1 LTSAPVL
8 FTERLILRVPEA
20 ADLDGWAAMAADAE
34 TMRFIGGTASRSGT
48 WRQLCTMRGSWDIK
62 GFAMFSVI
70 ERATGAWVGRLG
82 PWEPEGWPGKEVG
95 WGIAPQ
101 FAGKGY
107 AYEAAVA
114 AMDYAFGVLGWD
126 RVIHTIDP
134 ENTRSIALAVRLGSS
149 NGGPTKLPDPY
160 QDARV
165 DAWGQTAEDWRKR
178 RAGER
183 A

>member
-1 LTSAPVL
+1 MSEWPVL
-8 FTERLILRVPEA
+8 ETARLTLRLPQA
-20 ADLDGWAAMAADAE
+20 SDLDGWAAMNADAE
-34 TMRFIGGTASRSGT
+34 TMRFIGGKATRAET

-70 ERATGAWVGRLG
+70 ERETGAWVGRIG

-114 AMDYAFGVLGWD
+114 SMDYAFDVLGWETA
-126 RVIHTIDP
+126 IHTIDP
-134 ENTRSIALAVRLGSS
+134 ENARSIALAVRLGST
-149 NGGPTKLPDPY
+149 NGGPTRLPEPHKNS
-160 QDARV
+160 RV
-165 DAWGQTAEDWRKR
+165 EAWGQTAAQWRASR
-178 RAGER
+178 NA
-183 A
+183 

>member
-1 LTSAPVL
+1 VTGHPVL
-8 FTERLILRVPEA
+8 ETERLILRLPQA
-20 ADLDGWAAMAADAE
+20 SDLDGWVEMSADEE
-34 TMRFIGGTASRSGT
+34 TNRFIGGVKSRAET
-48 WRQLCTMRGSWDIK
+48 WRMLCAMRGSWDIK

-82 PWEPEGWPGKEVG
+82 PWEPEGWPGKEIG
-95 WGIAPQ
+95 WGVAPR

-107 AYEAAVA
+107 AYEAVVA
-114 AMDYAFGVLGWD
+114 TMDYAFDVLGWHQ
-126 RVIHTIDP
+126 VIHTIDP
-134 ENTRSIALAVRLGSS
+134 ENIRSIALAKRLGSI
-149 NGGPTKLPDPY
+149 NGGPTRLPEPY

-165 DAWGQTAEDWRKR
+165 DAWGQTAAAWRLR